1 MFKDKIHGRFVI
13 IGGFFSLFLYVQY
26 RHILSESHDVRFYS
40 LQGTV
45 TGLGFDCRTG
55 RVTTFEGEKDGI
67 YRMVSKK
74 EMPETK
80 TKKLHSPLS
89 RWPAWKEAKTS
100 FQAGLETP
108 EINVLLPG
116 GQPHQL
122 DLESTEDHLDPHTI
136 LEAKHTTK
144 TWTTNADVPRRIS
157 KSLHSKSLQSK
168 SLLAGILIGSVG

>member
-67 YRMVSKK
+67 YSMVSKK
-74 EMPETK
+74 KRPETK
-80 TKKLHSPLS
+80 KIAFPFIQVASLEGSENFLS
-89 RWPAWKEAKTS
+89 GWP
-100 FQAGLETP
+100 
-108 EINVLLPG
+108 
-116 GQPHQL
+116 
-122 DLESTEDHLDPHTI
+122 ED
-136 LEAKHTTK
+136 A
-144 TWTTNADVPRRIS
+144 
-157 KSLHSKSLQSK
+157 
-168 SLLAGILIGSVG
+168 